1 VLKNANKK
9 CVKKLENKVFFLFTN
24 NKNKC
29 LKICIKKMQTK
40 NLLKKCV
47 KNLENKLKIFS

>member
-1 VLKNANKK
+1 MLKNANKK